1 AQSMDNPVFYVQYAH
16 TRVKSILRKAE
27 AQGVALPDPAATSL
41 DCLSLATE
49 VELAKRLAEFTELVE
64 GAAKALEPH
73 RITYYLHDLA
83 GAFHS
88 YYNATHVLVQDPAL
102 SAARLVLVQAIGR
115 VLANG
120 LELLGVSAPEKM

>member
-1 AQSMDNPVFYVQYAH
+1 M
-16 TRVKSILRKAE
+16 
-27 AQGVALPDPAATSL
+27 
-41 DCLSLATE
+41 
-49 VELAKRLAEFTELVE
+49 E

-88 YYNATHVLVQDPAL
+88 YYNAAHVLVEDPGM
-102 SAARLVLVQAIGR
+102 SAARLVLTMAVGR

-120 LELLGVSAPEKM
+120 LALLGVSAPEKM